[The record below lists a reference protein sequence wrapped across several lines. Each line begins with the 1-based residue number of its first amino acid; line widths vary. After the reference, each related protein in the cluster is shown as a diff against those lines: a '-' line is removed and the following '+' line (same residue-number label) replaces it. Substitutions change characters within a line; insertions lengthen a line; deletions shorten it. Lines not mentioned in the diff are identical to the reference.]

1 MVEQCK
7 MQLSREAPMT
17 DDKPR
22 PLPKGLSLPNP
33 KTSPAAKLAFAK
45 ALDMAAD
52 SQDDPGLREAAKRL
66 RRVGLRDQLLQ
77 SMKI

>member
-1 MVEQCK
+1 
-7 MQLSREAPMT
+7 MQLSREVTMT

-33 KTSPAAKLAFAK
+33 KTSPAAKLALAT
-45 ALDMAAD
+45 ALEMA
-52 SQDDPGLREAAKRL
+52 SETQNDPGLREAAKRL
-66 RRVGLRDQLLQ
+66 RRVGLRDKLID

>member
-1 MVEQCK
+1 
-7 MQLSREAPMT
+7 MT

-22 PLPKGLSLPNP
+22 PLPKGLRLPNP

-66 RRVGLRDQLLQ
+66 RRVGLRDRLLQ
-77 SMKI
+77 SMKL

>member
-1 MVEQCK
+1 
-7 MQLSREAPMT
+7 MT

-33 KTSPAAKLAFAK
+33 KSSPALKLAFAK

-66 RRVGLRDQLLQ
+66 RRVGLRDKLID